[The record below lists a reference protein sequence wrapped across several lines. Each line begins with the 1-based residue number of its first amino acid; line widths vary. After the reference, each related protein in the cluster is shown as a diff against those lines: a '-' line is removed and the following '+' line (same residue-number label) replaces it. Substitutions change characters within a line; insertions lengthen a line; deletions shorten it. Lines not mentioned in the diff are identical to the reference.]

1 MTTDNPALPVPAD
14 LDEETRATLALLD
27 NPYLMDSDKS
37 HVKFDKTHK
46 QVFILAI
53 AEGSTASSAADIAG
67 VSRRTPYN
75 HKRDDPKF
83 AVAWADAERRQ
94 LDGVE
99 EALYKLGTESKNVA
113 ALIFWLKNRNPDR
126 WKDRQDLHVHKTSL
140 NIQVSEGQSAGILDR
155 LARRRADGL
164 PLSLTPA
171 ETEDT
176 G

>member
-1 MTTDNPALPVPAD
+1 MTSGNGQLPVPAD